1 MKMDS
6 NTEIEYARYLLKYS
20 KSLDSDILD
29 SYIFTKMWRYEKIQK
44 ENKRLLEILNFLIEN
59 KSIKTLM
66 IKKLVKY

>member
-1 MKMDS
+1 MDS